1 MKKMTMEYIQAYDE
15 ARKARDSIIDYYGG
29 AVDFANR
36 LDITPEAIRMWRS
49 RSVAIPEGNAWKIVA
64 WGDFSF
70 SQIRPDLK

>member
-1 MKKMTMEYIQAYDE
+1 MEYIQAYDE
-15 ARKARDSIIDYYGG
+15 ARNARDSIIDYYGG

-64 WGDFSF
+64 CGDFSF